1 MTLGLAALVA
11 ACAPVQ
17 RVPDLSGPALERL
30 YAETSAEIE
39 RRGGLRTERVPADAP
54 ISLPMLV
61 RNFEEITFF
70 AENDGGAARTP
81 STAIPLTRWEG
92 PIRIG
97 VIFGES
103 VPPAQRE
110 TDLAEVRALADRFRR
125 LTGRDVSYRHDGDI
139 NFIVLVLARAEQLA
153 LARQIEAEGGGLPL
167 QIVDDLR
174 NSPPSLL
181 CSASLFGPDPANGGV
196 AVAVALI
203 KAEHR
208 GILRRSCFHE
218 EMTQALGLLNDSES
232 VRPSIFNDN
241 EEFAL
246 LTLHDEIL
254 LRMLY
259 DRRLTSGMTADEARP
274 QLPDIARDAAHAAG
288 ARLVAAPAPEAGG

>member
-1 MTLGLAALVA
+1 MPKRSIALGLAALLA
-11 ACAPVQ
+11 ACTPVQ
-17 RVPDLSGPALERL
+17 RHVELSGPALERL
-30 YAETSAEIE
+30 YAETSNEIA
-39 RRGGLRTERVPADAP
+39 RKGGLRTDRIPADAP
-54 ISLPMLV
+54 ISLSMLV
-61 RNFEEITFF
+61 RNFEEISFF

-81 STAIPLTRWEG
+81 SSVIPLTRWEG

-103 VPPAQRE
+103 VPPDQRAR
-110 TDLAEVRALADRFRR
+110 DLAEVRALADKFRR
-125 LTGRDVSYRHDGDI
+125 LTGRDVSYRPDGDV
-139 NFIVLVLARAEQLA
+139 NFIVLVLERNEQLT
-153 LARQIEAEGGGLPL
+153 LASQIEQGGGLPR
-167 QIVDDLR
+167 QMVDDLR

-181 CSASLFGPDPANGGV
+181 CSASLFGPDPANGGI

-218 EMTQALGLLNDSES
+218 EMTQALGLLNDSEM

-259 DRRLTSGMTADEARP
+259 DKRLTSGMSADEARP
-274 QLPDIARDAAHAAG
+274 QLYDIARDAARAAG
-288 ARLVAAPAPEAGG
+288 ARLVKSPPG